1 MQRLPNSPLQFQF
14 GVRGC
19 AAIAVGAAILAVVAF
34 LAIGFLVL
42 ILPVVLL
49 GSILVWFLPKPKFHR
64 VVIRTEKP
72 PAPQA
77 TIIEGQFKVID
88 DTSDPNSGAKDV

>member
-1 MQRLPNSPLQFQF
+1 MQRLPNSPLQFQL
-14 GVRGC
+14 GVRGW
-19 AAIAVGAAILAVVAF
+19 AAIAVGVVTLAVAAF

-49 GSILVWFLPKPKFHR
+49 ASLLFWFLPKPKFYR
-64 VVIRTEKP
+64 VVTRPEKP
-72 PAPQA
+72 PATQA

-88 DTSDPNSGAKDV
+88 NASDRNSGAHDA